1 MPAAEKI
8 THEKIIKAVLDS
20 SFVSGAGATSLS
32 DIAGKL
38 GIKKAS
44 LYNHFESRDAIIDAT
59 ELYCEEQ
66 LAKTAFVPSDMNT
79 MAVKYSA
86 EAVFKGLVNRWF
98 KLNEK
103 EPLIQIFS
111 FIESEKYFSTES
123 YKILHDF
130 RQRLIDQSLSALKSL
145 VAAGKIKAA
154 DDSALYNLATLFV
167 ATVRELLDTYIIAK
181 KNEIRTNPESGEGNL
196 FSLPASEPDFS
207 ATDRLIDQFC
217 ALLK

>member
-1 MPAAEKI
+1 MGAVEKI

-32 DIAGKL
+32 DIAGRL

-44 LYNHFESRDAIIDAT
+44 LYNHFESRDAIIEAT
-59 ELYCEEQ
+59 ELYCEEH
-66 LAKTAFVPSDMNT
+66 LSKTAFIPSDMNS

-86 EAVFKGLVNRWF
+86 EAVLKGLVNRWF

-111 FIESEKYFSTES
+111 FIESEKYFSTKS
-123 YKILHDF
+123 YKILKDF
-130 RQRLIDQSLSALKSL
+130 RDRLIDQSESALKSL
-145 VAAGKIKAA
+145 VAAGKIKAV
-154 DDSALYNLATLFV
+154 DDGALKNLSILFV
-167 ATVRELLDTYIIAK
+167 SVVRELLDTWIITK

-207 ATDRLIDQFC
+207 SAERLIDQFC
-217 ALLK
+217 SLIK